1 MSNLDNVSA
10 LIGEA
15 LIGTTRMGGSS
26 EAVPSMKYRQ
36 NMYYPVRN
44 KDAVNFFGINVL
56 PICFVR
62 ETPPIDGVRISA
74 TSDVIIDHE
83 SVDFVL
89 GWTDKVWYT
98 PESFMSVYTG
108 SVDDTMVTWDKFY
121 EYVLPSVQGCPV
133 SIVNNAIRSACI
145 EFCEKTLIW
154 KQDSIVNDIVEGFDH
169 YLFAPPPN
177 AKVVMPYRV
186 SINGIEVQ
194 PTDLQSL
201 ESFMPNWKEVTD
213 SLPRYYFLVND
224 DVVRLVG
231 TPTETIPNALTADVA
246 LKPTRDAKSCPTF
259 IYDDWAETIAAG
271 ALARLHAMKGKV
283 WAMPDMVA
291 YYIRLFR
298 EGISRARSKA
308 AKSWLQDSKTMLPV
322 GFYNEKRYF

>member
-1 MSNLDNVSA
+1 MANVNTVSS
-10 LIGEA
+10 LVGEA
-15 LIGTTRMGGSS
+15 LIGVSVMGGIREVLSS
-26 EAVPSMKYRQ
+26 LRYRQ

-44 KDAVNFFGINVL
+44 KDAVNFFGINVF

-62 ETPPIDGVRISA
+62 ESMSTEDIIMSS
-74 TSDVIIDHE
+74 TSDVIVNHE
-83 SVDFVL
+83 VVDFVL
-89 GWTDKVWYT
+89 GWSDRLRYEI
-98 PESFMSVYTG
+98 ESFLTMITG
-108 SVDDTMVTWDKFY
+108 SVDDTMVSWDKFY

-154 KQDSIVNDIVEGFDH
+154 KQDSIVNDIVEGFDL

-186 SINGIEVQ
+186 SINGVEVQ

-201 ESFMPNWKEVTD
+201 ESFMPNWKEAKD
-213 SLPRYYFLVND
+213 SLPKYYFLAND

-231 TPTETIPNALTADVA
+231 TPTETLYGALTADVA
-246 LKPTRDAKSCPTF
+246 LKPSRDAKTCPTF
-259 IYDDWAETIAAG
+259 LYDDWAETIAAG
-271 ALARLHAMKGKV
+271 ALAKLHAMKGKV
-283 WAMPDMVA
+283 WAMPEMVT
-291 YYIRLFR
+291 YYTKLFR
-298 EGISRARSKA
+298 EGVSRARSKA
-308 AKSWLQDSKTMLPV
+308 AKSWLQESKTMLPV